1 MKKLLLSISLM
12 VLVSS
17 QSILAAGYIATY
29 SVNVSNPAEYAKQM
43 DSLMNSEWGKSFPGV
58 VTLGSYAFN
67 GYDDATHAVVINYD
81 NEVDVGKATES
92 FYTPRFA
99 EFLAATASI
108 AEPVEQS
115 LNRKIL
121 TGGEMSSNK
130 NNVYTIY
137 RMDVKNPVA
146 YAKSYAKVA
155 KAQVEAGNIGGAYG
169 LRAQVAGNQNYYTHY
184 AFTGSDSIG
193 AALAEQETLFSSD
206 SFAQFQK
213 EISSNRSVIQTS
225 MLVVM
230 VRYNDEN

>member
-92 FYTPRFA
+92 FYTQH
-99 EFLAATASI
+99 LLLNLLS
-108 AEPVEQS
+108 S
-115 LNRKIL
+115 L
-121 TGGEMSSNK
+121 
-130 NNVYTIY
+130 
-137 RMDVKNPVA
+137 
-146 YAKSYAKVA
+146 
-155 KAQVEAGNIGGAYG
+155 
-169 LRAQVAGNQNYYTHY
+169 
-184 AFTGSDSIG
+184 
-193 AALAEQETLFSSD
+193 
-206 SFAQFQK
+206 
-213 EISSNRSVIQTS
+213 
-225 MLVVM
+225 
-230 VRYNDEN
+230 